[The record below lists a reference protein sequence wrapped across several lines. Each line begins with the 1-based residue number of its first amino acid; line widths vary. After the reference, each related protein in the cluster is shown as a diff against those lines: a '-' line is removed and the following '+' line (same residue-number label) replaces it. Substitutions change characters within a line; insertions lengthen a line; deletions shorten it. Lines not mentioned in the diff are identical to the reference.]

1 MATLLSASD
10 VATALRSTPGWTGDT
25 QEIARTVKAPE
36 FLTGIRLVDAVAD
49 AAEQADH
56 HPDIDIRWRSVTFR
70 LATHSEGGV
79 TRNDI
84 ELAQRINE
92 LAEQHACS

>member
-1 MATLLSASD
+1 MTTLLSASD
-10 VATALRSTPGWTGDT
+10 VETALRSTPGWTGDT
-25 QEIARTVKAPE
+25 HEIARTVKAPE

-49 AAEQADH
+49 AAEQANH

-79 TRNDI
+79 TRKDLD
-84 ELAQRINE
+84 LAERINE
-92 LAEQHACS
+92 LAQQHACS